1 MFCIQNFGTHN
12 SFWLKGAERSALTP
26 SLLRYSFVHSDPG
39 VHIPYWTHRD
49 IFKEISSVYLL
60 DQTATFVCQYN
71 SAVLAALLSLLASAR
86 AIACGC
92 TLSSFTLTGGCASR
106 RPLQEA
112 SAVPHCADQKIV
124 QKYHIYPVGIS
135 VGGCSGKRTNYHS
148 DGYSGDESRSTRT

>member
-1 MFCIQNFGTHN
+1 MFCIQNFRTHN

-106 RPLQEA
+106 RPLTR
-112 SAVPHCADQKIV
+112 
-124 QKYHIYPVGIS
+124 
-135 VGGCSGKRTNYHS
+135 GKRRPALRRSKDCAEVSHISSWYFSWGLFRETNELPQRWLQWRRVTKY
-148 DGYSGDESRSTRT
+148 

>member
-1 MFCIQNFGTHN
+1 MHVRIQNFGTHN

-92 TLSSFTLTGGCASR
+92 TSSSFTLTGGCASR
-106 RPLQEA
+106 RLLTRGKRRPA
-112 SAVPHCADQKIV
+112 SCAKIV
-124 QKYHIYPVGIS
+124 RRSITYNPVGIS

-148 DGYSGDESRSTRT
+148 DG